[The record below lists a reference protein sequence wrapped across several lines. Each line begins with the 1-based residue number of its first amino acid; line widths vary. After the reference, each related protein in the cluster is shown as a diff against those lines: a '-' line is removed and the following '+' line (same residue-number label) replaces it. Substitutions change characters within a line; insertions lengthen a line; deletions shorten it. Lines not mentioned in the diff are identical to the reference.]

1 MTVLIL
7 ISLLAATVCLVLVA
21 PVLSW
26 LLRPTALEEV
36 TPEWLAQFSPSTY
49 YPMQSLL
56 AQDDFRFLA
65 RQPGFDDTLCRKLRR
80 ERMLIFRQYLR
91 RLICDFN
98 RLHTVAR
105 MLVANSPTDQSH
117 MVPRLF
123 SLKLRFTMSV
133 LQAESSYFLCRIGSQ
148 ALAARRVVTALEDM
162 TRELQSLSAA
172 PAAAR
177 ISA

>member
-26 LLRPTALEEV
+26 LLQPTALEEV

-56 AQDDFRFLA
+56 SQDDFKFLA
-65 RQPGFDDTLCRKLRR
+65 RQPGFDAALYRKLRHD
-80 ERMLIFRQYLR
+80 RMLIFRQYLR

-105 MLVANSPTDQSH
+105 MLVANSSTDQSH

-123 SLKLRFTMSV
+123 SLKVRFTMSV
-133 LQAESSYFLCRIGSQ
+133 LQAEFSYFLCRIGSQ
-148 ALAARRVVTALEDM
+148 ALAAHRVVAALEDM
-162 TRELQSLSAA
+162 SRELQSLSA
-172 PAAAR
+172 PASVAR